1 MEALQA
7 VYRDAFTM
15 LRHRAF
21 LPSGSA
27 DFQVRFYPYAGLKST
42 IYQRRRH
49 YEVRLAD
56 LLERAPLPVHYSL
69 ACILLSKLDRRLRL
83 RPADRHAYENW
94 SREPSVLEAHETAR
108 RVRGSKRTDPPQGA
122 THDLV
127 GLFEGLNE
135 RYFNGLLAPIRLGWS
150 RSRSRSLWGHHD
162 DAHKTIVLNRM
173 LDSPRVPAYVVESIL
188 YHEMLHDVI
197 PARYGR
203 GRRRI
208 LHSRQFR
215 EAERLFAD
223 YEAAQRF
230 LKDVAGRRIRL

>member
-1 MEALQA
+1 MEGLQA
-7 VYRDAFTM
+7 VYQEAFTM

-21 LPSGSA
+21 LPGGGA
-27 DFQVRFYPYAGLKST
+27 EFQVRFFPYAGLKST

-83 RPADRHAYENW
+83 RPADRHAYEHW
-94 SREPSVLEAHETAR
+94 AREPSVVEAHEAAR
-108 RVRGSKRTDPPQGA
+108 RSRGRKRVDPPQGA
-122 THDLV
+122 THDLLA
-127 GLFEGLNE
+127 LFAGLNE
-135 RYFNGLLAPIRLGWS
+135 RYFNGLLPTLQLGWS
-150 RSRSRSLWGHHD
+150 RARSRSLWGHHD
-162 DAHKTIVLNRM
+162 EAHKTIVLNRM
-173 LDSPRVPAYVVESIL
+173 LDSPRVPVFVVESIL
-188 YHEMLHDVI
+188 FHEMLHDVI

-215 EAERLFAD
+215 EAERLFAEYD
-223 YEAAQRF
+223 EAQRF
-230 LKDVAGRRIRL
+230 LKQVASRKIRL